1 MFRVTIDGTEGKFEE
16 QKTVLEAAGQLGIEI
31 PTLCHDKRLEE
42 YGGCRLC
49 IVRINGRPRPET
61 ACTARIQDGMTVE
74 TSPDD
79 IEDER
84 KTLLRLMTRN
94 GEMDLAGLD
103 RRKEFYHHLE
113 RYGMLPT
120 NMSDE
125 SRRTAKSWKDHP
137 FIRVEMDKCIDCYR
151 SIAR

>member
-1 MFRVTIDGTEGKFEE
+1 MFRVTVDGKEGKFEE

-74 TSPDD
+74 TP
-79 IEDER
+79 
-84 KTLLRLMTRN
+84 
-94 GEMDLAGLD
+94 
-103 RRKEFYHHLE
+103 
-113 RYGMLPT
+113 
-120 NMSDE
+120 
-125 SRRTAKSWKDHP
+125 
-137 FIRVEMDKCIDCYR
+137 
-151 SIAR
+151 